1 MTIENYVLF
10 LRTSIRAGLDVN
22 SALQLIPE
30 ERRNEVW
37 GEFVDQSL
45 PVEKPGVLESITED
59 LNWPITLSTARG
71 FHWTRL
77 RNQLIE
83 SASRTDSEIDSLDQ
97 ITDDLLF
104 KLHYPKFE
112 NSSHLDKG
120 LVVGYVQSGK
130 TANYTA
136 LIAKAFDS
144 GFRIV
149 IVLAGIHNSLRRQTQ
164 LRLNRELGVGDKTIN
179 PENQII
185 SMTRDDLKN
194 GDFQDGTLSSD
205 LLLGSSNF
213 LFVTKKNAHVLK
225 RLNSW
230 LGERQIDAPVLIIDD
245 EADQASVNTGGN
257 RTDQENQAILESM
270 TDSLD
275 QTQKDDL
282 DPSVINSQIRK
293 LLSKFTRSSYVAYT
307 ATPYANV
314 FIQHDGFDRVVGA
327 DLFPTNFIISLPKP
341 KSYMGPEEFFGEFES
356 GSNAETA
363 HAMQLVFDSDV
374 SELEELVSSSLDTQ
388 YNSVRDLVPKT
399 LQEALFD
406 FILGT
411 ALKRVMSGERGP
423 SSCLI
428 HASHLSAKQNSLGE
442 ILRKFLAELRVEWR
456 YDSESCIPEWEIRY
470 DLYCEEALI
479 DKNQLSFD
487 RVCDEINLLF
497 TRGVGIPV
505 LVLNTTSNDELDYEL
520 EPNLVAVV
528 VGGNKLSRGLTLEG
542 LITSYFV
549 RTVRE
554 VKADTLTQMGR
565 FFGYRRAVL
574 PFTRLYTT
582 EKLRSDFRD
591 ISLLEDHLRKEIF
604 HLQKFGKK
612 PIDFAIRVMAFKHL
626 HPTAKNK
633 MKTAKKIGD
642 SYSGDLLQIT
652 TFPFADELIEV
663 DQEKISPLAWNL
675 EVTKNF
681 LGHLKEAQYTARE
694 KGAVRGW
701 LDVPGSTILEFL
713 QKFVSDSQATRFK
726 TTNIASYVET
736 LIRLGELSS
745 WAVGV
750 VSRGIDP
757 RLGFENFDVL
767 ERFGRLERA
776 LESGSRNSIRTL
788 VNPVSKTSET
798 GDELFDLENS
808 SVSMALTNM
817 QNGDGDLRFSEALRS
832 LRDPK
837 SGLLLIYPI
846 SPASVGRAR
855 AGSTKRI
862 DLSLGDALFG
872 DSPQHTII
880 GLSIVFPY
888 SKAEFENL
896 EFWVGSVRST

>member
-10 LRTSIRAGLDVN
+10 LRTSIRAGVDVA
-22 SALQLIPE
+22 SALSLIPE
-30 ERRNEVW
+30 SLRDVAW
-37 GEFVDQSL
+37 AEFLDQSL
-45 PVEKPGVLESITED
+45 PVEKPGVLESISED
-59 LNWPITLSTARG
+59 LNWPITASTAKG
-71 FHWTRL
+71 FHWTKL

-83 SASRTDSEIDSLDQ
+83 EGSRTDSEIDSLDR

-112 NSSHLDKG
+112 NSTHSDKG

-164 LRLNRELGVGDKTIN
+164 LRLNKELGVGNNSIN

-205 LLLGSSNF
+205 LLLGTSNF

-245 EADQASVNTGGN
+245 EADQASINTGGN
-257 RTDQENQAILESM
+257 RSELENQAILESM

-275 QTQKDDL
+275 QTHKDDL

-327 DLFPTNFIISLPKP
+327 DLFPRNFIISLPKP
-341 KSYMGPEEFFGEFES
+341 KSYMGPEEFFGEFTS
-356 GSNAETA
+356 GSTVDTA
-363 HAMQLVFDSDV
+363 HAMQLVFDNDV
-374 SELEELVSSSLDTQ
+374 SELDDLVSSAINPQ
-388 YNSVRDLVPKT
+388 YSPVRDLVPKS
-399 LQEALFD
+399 LQEAIYNFV
-406 FILGT
+406 LGT
-411 ALKRVMSGERGP
+411 ALKRIDSNHRGP

-428 HASHLSAKQNSLGE
+428 HASHLSLKQNTLGE

-456 YDSESCIPEWEIRY
+456 YDSDSCLPEWQERY
-470 DLYCEEALI
+470 ERFCEEASI
-479 DKNQLSFD
+479 DTNRFSFTS
-487 RVCDEINLLF
+487 VCEEINLLF
-497 TRGVGIPV
+497 TRGQGLPV
-505 LVLNTTSNDELDYEL
+505 LVLNTTSQDELDYES

-604 HLQKFGKK
+604 HLQRLGKK

-652 TFPFADELIEV
+652 TFPFAHELIEV

-681 LGHLKEAQYTARE
+681 LKEIKDANRVYRE

-701 LDVPGSTILEFL
+701 LDVPGSQVLDFFNRFI
-713 QKFVSDSQATRFK
+713 SDNQATRFK
-726 TTNIASYVET
+726 ASNIAGYVES
-736 LIRLGELSS
+736 LLRLGELTS
-745 WAVGV
+745 WSVGV

-757 RLGFENFDVL
+757 RLGFEDFGLSD
-767 ERFGRLERA
+767 RFGRIERA
-776 LESGSRNSIRTL
+776 LETGSRNSIRTL
-788 VNPVSKTSET
+788 VNPVSKSSES
-798 GDELFDLENS
+798 GDELFDLEPNS
-808 SVSMALTNM
+808 ILRAQDQIQS
-817 QNGDGDLRFSEALRS
+817 GDGDLRFSEALRS

-837 SGLLLIYPI
+837 SALLLIYPI

-862 DLSLGDALFG
+862 DLSLGDALF
-872 DSPQHTII
+872 DDEPQHTIV

-896 EFWVGSVRST
+896 EFWVGSVRSS